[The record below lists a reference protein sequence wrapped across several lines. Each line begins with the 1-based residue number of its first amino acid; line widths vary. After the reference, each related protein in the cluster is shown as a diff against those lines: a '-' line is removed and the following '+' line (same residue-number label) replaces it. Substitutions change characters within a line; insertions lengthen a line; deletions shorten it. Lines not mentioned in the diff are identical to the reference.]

1 MADAHLDE
9 RWSHTASLMA
19 LIANIHR
26 DPKKGKR
33 FTPDDFN
40 PRPPRKPGMGTT
52 RDARGPLPKA
62 AITVL
67 RDIFCPA
74 PVSGGPGAKRASAQ
88 KGHI

>member
-40 PRPPRKPGMGTT
+40 PRPRKVGGGAARHP
-52 RDARGPLPKA
+52 RGPLPKA

-74 PVSGGPGAKRASAQ
+74 PVSGVPGAKRASAQ